1 MIGLVLPWALVAACA
16 AAGAWAYALVRQERA
31 AYRGRVLS
39 DRGLYE
45 AGEAAA
51 TERKKP
57 KLPRLAR
64 ALHEAGVETP
74 AANWAAGVA
83 AIAFVSLSLAAALTG
98 DPGIGAVVGAAALAT
113 AGVRLH
119 VRRLRRRELLDRQL
133 ARALPQI
140 AASVRSSLTL
150 ERALRTAASHVE
162 DPLREEL
169 ARVLADT
176 AYGTTLATAFERM
189 ARRTDSPDVRS
200 LAAAVRIQQRFGG
213 AVAPVLDLIA
223 AHAAAHV
230 ARTEDRAC
238 GHALGEM
245 VRRARHAG
253 DLFHHVHDECRLLA
267 VLSGTAAWLDRAGC
281 RGVLGGVRAVRLPA
295 HHGDGSEPKVIA
307 GGAGAAVCAM
317 LVLGAI
323 GGLAAY
329 EAFVRYAAPARRDVV
344 APSAASAS
352 KDGHRAGGASRRRR
366 ATEAFGAFA
375 AFLDKRVPLT
385 RADVESSRDRL
396 SRAGVELE
404 PETWRSVR
412 VVSAL
417 GCAGLAGVAAA
428 GMGFEPPAFAG
439 AAACCAA
446 CGWMAPSWALSR
458 RERNRRR
465 AIELALPDAMELLG
479 IAIAAGSP
487 IEQCFREVAE
497 SMDGPLAREF
507 SLVDREVN
515 LLGRSREEALEHL
528 GQRCR
533 SQDVSAF
540 TAQLMQAVSQG
551 SSLTEG
557 LAVQAA
563 LARETAQAEAME
575 RIRKMPTKLD
585 IVLSL
590 CFLPPT
596 VALVV
601 VPTVVNL
608 LNFLNDSMG

>member
-176 AYGTTLATAFERM
+176 AYGTTLAMAFERM

-223 AHAAAHV
+223 AHAAARLRTRLAKWFV
-230 ARTEDRAC
+230 ALAMPAIFFIMFATNADFSQFYREQP
-238 GHALGEM
+238 LGWI
-245 VRRARHAG
+245 
-253 DLFHHVHDECRLLA
+253 
-267 VLSGTAAWLDRAGC
+267 VLGVAGC
-281 RGVLGGVRAVRLPA
+281 
-295 HHGDGSEPKVIA
+295 S
-307 GGAGAAVCAM
+307 
-317 LVLGAI
+317 
-323 GGLAAY
+323 
-329 EAFVRYAAPARRDVV
+329 
-344 APSAASAS
+344 
-352 KDGHRAGGASRRRR
+352 
-366 ATEAFGAFA
+366 EAFGLFA
-375 AFLDKRVPLT
+375 CQRITAM
-385 RADVESSRDRL
+385 DR
-396 SRAGVELE
+396 
-404 PETWRSVR
+404 
-412 VVSAL
+412 
-417 GCAGLAGVAAA
+417 
-428 GMGFEPPAFAG
+428 
-439 AAACCAA
+439 
-446 CGWMAPSWALSR
+446 SR
-458 RERNRRR
+458 R
-465 AIELALPDAMELLG
+465 
-479 IAIAAGSP
+479 
-487 IEQCFREVAE
+487 
-497 SMDGPLAREF
+497 
-507 SLVDREVN
+507 
-515 LLGRSREEALEHL
+515 
-528 GQRCR
+528 
-533 SQDVSAF
+533 
-540 TAQLMQAVSQG
+540 
-551 SSLTEG
+551 
-557 LAVQAA
+557 
-563 LARETAQAEAME
+563 
-575 RIRKMPTKLD
+575 
-585 IVLSL
+585 
-590 CFLPPT
+590 
-596 VALVV
+596 
-601 VPTVVNL
+601 
-608 LNFLNDSMG
+608 

>member
-176 AYGTTLATAFERM
+176 AYGTTLAMAFERM

-223 AHAAAHV
+223 AHAAARLRTSRELKTELAGTRLAKWFV
-230 ARTEDRAC
+230 ALAMPAIFFIMFATNADFSQFYREQP
-238 GHALGEM
+238 LGWI
-245 VRRARHAG
+245 
-253 DLFHHVHDECRLLA
+253 
-267 VLSGTAAWLDRAGC
+267 VLGVAGC
-281 RGVLGGVRAVRLPA
+281 
-295 HHGDGSEPKVIA
+295 S
-307 GGAGAAVCAM
+307 
-317 LVLGAI
+317 
-323 GGLAAY
+323 
-329 EAFVRYAAPARRDVV
+329 
-344 APSAASAS
+344 
-352 KDGHRAGGASRRRR
+352 
-366 ATEAFGAFA
+366 EAFGLFA
-375 AFLDKRVPLT
+375 CQRITAMNR
-385 RADVESSRDRL
+385 
-396 SRAGVELE
+396 
-404 PETWRSVR
+404 
-412 VVSAL
+412 
-417 GCAGLAGVAAA
+417 
-428 GMGFEPPAFAG
+428 
-439 AAACCAA
+439 
-446 CGWMAPSWALSR
+446 SR
-458 RERNRRR
+458 R
-465 AIELALPDAMELLG
+465 
-479 IAIAAGSP
+479 
-487 IEQCFREVAE
+487 
-497 SMDGPLAREF
+497 
-507 SLVDREVN
+507 
-515 LLGRSREEALEHL
+515 
-528 GQRCR
+528 
-533 SQDVSAF
+533 
-540 TAQLMQAVSQG
+540 
-551 SSLTEG
+551 
-557 LAVQAA
+557 
-563 LARETAQAEAME
+563 
-575 RIRKMPTKLD
+575 
-585 IVLSL
+585 
-590 CFLPPT
+590 
-596 VALVV
+596 
-601 VPTVVNL
+601 
-608 LNFLNDSMG
+608 

>member
-176 AYGTTLATAFERM
+176 AYGTTLAMAFERM

-223 AHAAAHV
+223 AHAAARLRTSRELKTELAGTRLAKWFV
-230 ARTEDRAC
+230 ALAMPAIFFIMFATHGSRVAHERFVSGEPAYRPQNEHRAN
-238 GHALGEM
+238 
-245 VRRARHAG
+245 RRARSARDH
-253 DLFHHVHDECRLLA
+253 LRLRSIA
-267 VLSGTAAWLDRAGC
+267 VMRWQANSPNASEHPATPSTIQPSGC
-281 RGVLGGVRAVRLPA
+281 
-295 HHGDGSEPKVIA
+295 
-307 GGAGAAVCAM
+307 
-317 LVLGAI
+317 
-323 GGLAAY
+323 
-329 EAFVRYAAPARRDVV
+329 
-344 APSAASAS
+344 
-352 KDGHRAGGASRRRR
+352 SR
-366 ATEAFGAFA
+366 
-375 AFLDKRVPLT
+375 
-385 RADVESSRDRL
+385 
-396 SRAGVELE
+396 
-404 PETWRSVR
+404 
-412 VVSAL
+412 
-417 GCAGLAGVAAA
+417 
-428 GMGFEPPAFAG
+428 
-439 AAACCAA
+439 
-446 CGWMAPSWALSR
+446 
-458 RERNRRR
+458 
-465 AIELALPDAMELLG
+465 
-479 IAIAAGSP
+479 
-487 IEQCFREVAE
+487 
-497 SMDGPLAREF
+497 
-507 SLVDREVN
+507 
-515 LLGRSREEALEHL
+515 
-528 GQRCR
+528 
-533 SQDVSAF
+533 
-540 TAQLMQAVSQG
+540 
-551 SSLTEG
+551 
-557 LAVQAA
+557 
-563 LARETAQAEAME
+563 
-575 RIRKMPTKLD
+575 
-585 IVLSL
+585 
-590 CFLPPT
+590 
-596 VALVV
+596 
-601 VPTVVNL
+601 
-608 LNFLNDSMG
+608 